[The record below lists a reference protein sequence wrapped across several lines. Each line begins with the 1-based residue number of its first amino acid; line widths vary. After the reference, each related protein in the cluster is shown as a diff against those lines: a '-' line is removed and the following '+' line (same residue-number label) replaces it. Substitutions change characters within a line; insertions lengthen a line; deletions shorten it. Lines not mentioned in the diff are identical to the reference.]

1 MEFEV
6 LEIKVPKELLITQLD
21 VFGFWGKKKL
31 DLWTEP
37 QCVARNERE
46 AGAIAEAIA
55 AAIK

>member
-31 DLWTEP
+31 DL
-37 QCVARNERE
+37 
-46 AGAIAEAIA
+46 
-55 AAIK
+55 